1 VPFQVAAGWIDEVV
15 VVPEADIRRAVGW
28 LLAQEQ
34 LVVEGS
40 GAIAVAPLLNGQ
52 LDAAGQKVAAV
63 LTGRN
68 LDAALLRD
76 ILAEQEKP

>member
-1 VPFQVAAGWIDEVV
+1 M
-15 VVPEADIRRAVGW
+15 PEADIRQAVGW
-28 LLAQEQ
+28 LVAQEQ

-52 LDAAGQKVAAV
+52 LEAKAQKVVAV

-68 LDAALLRD
+68 LDAALLRQ
-76 ILAEQEKP
+76 ILTEPTSE